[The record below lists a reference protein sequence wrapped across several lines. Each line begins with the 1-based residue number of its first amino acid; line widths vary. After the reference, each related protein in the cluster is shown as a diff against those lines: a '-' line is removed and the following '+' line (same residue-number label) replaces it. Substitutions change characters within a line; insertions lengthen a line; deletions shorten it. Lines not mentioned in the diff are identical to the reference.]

1 MKSNAALIVALIALV
16 LIVGPIAIGYMT
28 ESMSNAFKGLND
40 WIKYGWDNN
49 QSENGTG
56 NTNGQTNE
64 GQGNNQTTPSPKTD
78 GYSSIG
84 IKIYF
89 KDGSVQDLE
98 PDQVSFYIFPLSVYV
113 GGKEIDH
120 IEFALWAKATWT
132 GTLTNLKIS
141 GTLRVRADPS
151 TANEVTLR
159 SEGMLKNY
167 ASLQQDTWFEVWK
180 FSLRSEDISYS
191 LSDGDHQ
198 LLTQADPCTFTAT
211 YSDATTKTITLTGND
226 APNSSMTVK
235 VQKGGTLA
243 IYAEVRTTP
252 FYK

>member
-1 MKSNAALIVALIALV
+1 MKSNAVLMVALVALV

-28 ESMSNAFKGLND
+28 NSMSDAFKGLND
-40 WIKYGWDNN
+40 WVKYGWDND
-49 QSENGTG
+49 QSGNGSNNT
-56 NTNGQTNE
+56 NTNGNQNNNDQNATNP
-64 GQGNNQTTPSPKTD
+64 TTD

-89 KDGSVQDLE
+89 KDGTTQDME

-113 GGKEIDH
+113 GGKEVDH
-120 IEFALWAKATWT
+120 VDFALWAKATWT
-132 GTLTNLKIS
+132 GTMTNLKVT
-141 GTLRVRADPS
+141 GTLKVRADPT
-151 TANEVTLR
+151 TASEVLLR

-180 FSLRSEDISYS
+180 FSLTGDDISYS
-191 LSDGDHQ
+191 LTDGDHQ
-198 LLTQADPCTFTAT
+198 LVTQADPCTFTAA
-211 YSDATTKTITLTGND
+211 YSDASTKTINLTGND

-252 FYK
+252 FNR